1 MDQAIATNPPVSAP
15 LTNVLD
21 LVAEQTG
28 SKDWSLVARDEE
40 GWRALARG
48 SSPKQELYVAIAE
61 SLAIPTVGVFGTD
74 ELGDAGSRLG
84 ATGVDSLLLVAGGTQ
99 SEPCVAFFED
109 PGPDGGELIERLDRN
124 TLDRILSIARDALE
138 FEQRVKGIEVLRR
151 WLPAI
156 DELSRGELDD
166 AIGVELLGT
175 AAGGSPVMAL
185 RQVRGGLQV
194 SHARR
199 TTAKKWRR
207 ESKDLKGEL
216 TGTAAGDAP
225 VVAEAGTAMG
235 VSDTR
240 TWVSGRSPDGKLV
253 IATDSSDLP
262 SSLLDVCAT
271 VLAFASERSADSS
284 ATRNNAM
291 LQERARIASVM
302 HEGIT
307 QVLTNVA
314 IQMEVLDEL
323 LTEPDAA
330 RKMLASLRQAVL
342 EALDSL
348 RGAILELNP
357 TSPEWT
363 DLAGGLERFTS
374 DFASQWGMDVDYS
387 IEGSPRDVEAEIIA
401 VVFGFVQEA
410 LTNVRKHAASSHTDV
425 ELVFEDGNIAVT
437 VQDTGPGFDP
447 DAGDEPEFRLH
458 QGLGLTR
465 SRINLAG
472 GRFTVTSKPGEG
484 TTLKLEIGA

>member
-1 MDQAIATNPPVSAP
+1 
-15 LTNVLD
+15 
-21 LVAEQTG
+21 EQVG
-28 SKDWSLVARDEE
+28 SRDWSLVARDEE

-61 SLAIPTVGVFGTD
+61 SLPIPTVSVIGTD
-74 ELGDAGSRLG
+74 ELGDPGARLG
-84 ATGVDSLLLVAGGTQ
+84 ATGVKSVLVVAGGTET
-99 SEPCVAFFED
+99 EPCVTFFED
-109 PGPDGGELIERLDRN
+109 PRQGAGELIERLDRDS
-124 TLDRILSIARDALE
+124 LERLVSIARDALE

-151 WLPAI
+151 WLPAV

-166 AIGVELLGT
+166 ATGIELLGA
-175 AAGGSPVMAL
+175 AAGGSPVMAVRQL
-185 RQVRGGLQV
+185 RKGIRVSSAARGSG
-194 SHARR
+194 
-199 TTAKKWRR
+199 KKWRQKVK
-207 ESKDLKGEL
+207 EVEGEL
-216 TGTAAGDAP
+216 SGSAASDAALL
-225 VVAEAGTAMG
+225 AEAAISVGIT
-235 VSDTR
+235 DTR
-240 TWVSGRSPDGKLV
+240 TWATGRSPDGMLV
-253 IATDSSDLP
+253 LATEGSDLP

-271 VLAFASERSADSS
+271 ILAFASERSADSS

-323 LTEPDAA
+323 LTEPEAA

-357 TSPEWT
+357 TAPEWT
-363 DLAGGLERFTS
+363 DLAGGLDRFTS
-374 DFASQWGMDVDYS
+374 DFAAQWGMDVAYS
-387 IEGSPRDVEAEIIA
+387 IDGEARDVDAEIIA

-410 LTNVRKHAASSHTDV
+410 LTNVRKHAASAHTEV
-425 ELVFEDGNIAVT
+425 KLAFEDGSIEITVT
-437 VQDTGPGFDP
+437 DNGPGFDTE
-447 DAGDEPEFRLH
+447 AGDEPEFRLH

-472 GRFTVTSKPGEG
+472 GRFTVASTPGKG